1 MKKKLII
8 TGSTGFLGNLFLTKN
23 SLKNIDIICVGSE
36 NKEINKKYNQITF
49 EKFSNTF
56 KEEGHEIF
64 VLHLATFYSKSDK
77 DRQNINSAFNFSMNI
92 LNFVKDLLIMI
103 RFQK

>member
-23 SLKNIDIICVGSE
+23 SLKNIDIICVGSK

-49 EKFSNTF
+49 EEFSNASVKRNLKLLKDTEF
-56 KEEGHEIF
+56 FSEENIF
-64 VLHLATFYSKSDK
+64 
-77 DRQNINSAFNFSMNI
+77 
-92 LNFVKDLLIMI
+92 FVK
-103 RFQK
+103 

>member
-23 SLKNIDIICVGSE
+23 SLKNIDIICVGSK

-49 EKFSNTF
+49 EEFSNITSNNFF
-56 KEEGHEIF
+56 KVYKPF
-64 VLHLATFYSKSDK
+64 C
-77 DRQNINSAFNFSMNI
+77 INFTI
-92 LNFVKDLLIMI
+92 II
-103 RFQK
+103 